1 VAGLRSGES
10 ARSIKNLRGDVDP
23 DLKLVNERWPD
34 LSLELRQAIVKM
46 VR

>member
-10 ARSIKNLRGDVDP
+10 ASSIKTLRSDVDP